1 MLCNFMAKRD
11 NMQSIQSILPA
22 LIAELKTEIR
32 QIVKE
37 EIQNAGSLPE
47 FVTGS
52 TAAAHILR
60 VHGVNN
66 PLSRRTINAY
76 ATSGRIPV
84 HSRTGG
90 RLIFKTA
97 DLIEWD
103 RMGRP
108 PAGEFFT
115 EKV

>member
-1 MLCNFMAKRD
+1 
-11 NMQSIQSILPA
+11 MQSIQSILPA
-22 LIAELKTEIR
+22 LIAELKTELR

-37 EIQNAGSLPE
+37 EIQNAVSLPE

-52 TAAAHILR
+52 TAAANILR
-60 VHGVNN
+60 DHGINK
-66 PLSRRTINAY
+66 PLACRTINAY
-76 ATSGRIPV
+76 AGAGRIPV
-84 HSRTGG
+84 YSRSGG